1 MLNFK
6 RLTTTNWLEADETS
20 KLFGRVSPDGT
31 FVAMT
36 GEDWLEFILTPK
48 LAAIVPSEVH
58 DLFEVARGAL
68 AYGYFFYPL
77 YTLATEQLFRVVD
90 AAVTHKS
97 HQCGLSRERTFNNRI
112 NALVRHGVIPQSDAD
127 KWHAIRQLRNR
138 ASHSTSQSIFTPG
151 ITMTFLEGIVADIN
165 ALFSDP

>member
-36 GEDWLEFILTPK
+36 GEDWLEFILTPR

-58 DLFEVARGAL
+58 DLFEVARGRMATFSIRSTRLLPSNYSAL
-68 AYGYFFYPL
+68 SMQLSPINLINVVYRGSAPL
-77 YTLATEQLFRVVD
+77 TTV
-90 AAVTHKS
+90 
-97 HQCGLSRERTFNNRI
+97 
-112 NALVRHGVIPQSDAD
+112 
-127 KWHAIRQLRNR
+127 
-138 ASHSTSQSIFTPG
+138 STRWFGT
-151 ITMTFLEGIVADIN
+151 A
-165 ALFSDP
+165 